1 MKILYY
7 ELKSILIKKKK
18 KIRKLLLEHI
28 YSQTGELWNKHP
40 ITPPSAKPRTV
51 VSSTLT
57 KIVRG
62 KGPFDDANIRGLLLD
77 SKSMTYER
85 PTKGTPAIHPNPI
98 DNIESEC
105 P

>member
-1 MKILYY
+1 MEILHYEIKIMP
-7 ELKSILIKKKK
+7 IQ
-18 KIRKLLLEHI
+18 KIRENYYYTAFILKPENYEISTLLH
-28 YSQTGELWNKHP
+28 
-40 ITPPSAKPRTV
+40 PPSAKPRTV

>member
-7 ELKSILIKKKK
+7 ELKSILIQKKLE
-18 KIRKLLLEHI
+18 KLLLYHI

-40 ITPPSAKPRTV
+40 ITPPPSAKPRTV

-62 KGPFDDANIRGLLLD
+62 KGPFDDANIRGLLID
-77 SKSMTYER
+77 NKGMTYER
-85 PTKGTPAIHPNPI
+85 PTKGTPAIHPNLI